1 VADQLTLVWRL
12 RAEEEQ
18 MGFWDWLDKRAA
30 ADVDVSV
37 AQVDDGDLHLD
48 MIMEEADQLSARK
61 EERERLSAVEDEPV
75 EE

>member
-1 VADQLTLVWRL
+1 
-12 RAEEEQ
+12 